1 MKILVI
7 ITLTGVVLHR
17 QVVPEEMSVKNFDPE
32 IDNVKN
38 WKKTSI
44 RRARAVIDF
53 LKQIV
58 KDSIVRSLSLPAPV
72 NYFNTEN

>member
-38 WKKTSI
+38 
-44 RRARAVIDF
+44 
-53 LKQIV
+53 
-58 KDSIVRSLSLPAPV
+58 
-72 NYFNTEN
+72 